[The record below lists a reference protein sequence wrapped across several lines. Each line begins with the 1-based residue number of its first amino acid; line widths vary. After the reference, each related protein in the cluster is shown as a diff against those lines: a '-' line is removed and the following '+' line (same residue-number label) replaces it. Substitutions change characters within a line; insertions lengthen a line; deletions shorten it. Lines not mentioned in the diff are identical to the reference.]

1 MDPRIAKLQQKYGLP
16 DELQGRPLSEFV
28 LFENVPMIDT
38 FKDDDI
44 NATPE
49 FLQKIVKVNNDR
61 TLDTSDMCPLVL
73 GHTDDEKSEAEQP
86 PIVGWAL
93 DYKLNPKFGRVNPRP
108 AVMGSMLIHKSIAQ
122 KVREKFPRRSVEV
135 YEDGMIDP
143 IALLGA
149 TAPRRALSL
158 LSQRASGETA
168 IALARRNTQP
178 RWRFSADEYE
188 SNVDSNIGSNSNP
201 QSTGIS
207 EMDEQQIADIVTKAI
222 DASPIGQLARKL
234 MEDEDPNMLCDDG
247 DGMQLEEIDDE
258 TQLEED
264 EEIVSELD
272 ESDEGLTEPANLEGD
287 ELPELDELEPEALEA
302 EGEAVQEEISE
313 IVQELIAA
321 TDADGVKAAFSK
333 LSKARNRLVAIGN
346 AKSSAA
352 TKLSKL
358 KKLKALAS
366 RKAGNSAT
374 KKPDSEK
381 SRMQN
386 NQLKIKLAKMDR
398 ELAQLKRREAEAATK
413 LRHKERESELQQK
426 LAEGFEFD
434 LTEEFDDVKDMADS
448 DFAKHLQRIERSY
461 QRTPVGSSPIK
472 LSALT
477 TGRDKDSSGNS
488 IQFNPKNEEKM
499 IKLAKAK
506 KAELA
511 KLGKSVTVAQALAEV
526 EAEMSVA
533 G

>member
-1 MDPRIAKLQQKYGLP
+1 VDPRITKLQQKYGLP

-188 SNVDSNIGSNSNP
+188 SNVDSNIDSNSNP
-201 QSTGIS
+201 QSIGIS

-247 DGMQLEEIDDE
+247 EDMKLEEDEDE
-258 TQLEED
+258 TQLEETEELVD
-264 EEIVSELD
+264 EPIEGFDSTTTETD
-272 ESDEGLTEPANLEGD
+272 EVPAGD
-287 ELPELDELEPEALEA
+287 ELVDVEELEVEVEEA
-302 EGEAVQEEISE
+302 QDEISE

-321 TDADGVKAAFSK
+321 TDAEEVKAAFSK
-333 LSKARNRLVAIGN
+333 LAKAKKRFVAAKN
-346 AKSSAA
+346 AKASAV
-352 TKLSKL
+352 TKLSRL
-358 KKLKALAS
+358 KKLKAMAS
-366 RKAGNSAT
+366 KKAGAT

-477 TGRDKDSSGNS
+477 TGRDKDSNENS
-488 IQFNPKNEEKM
+488 IKFNPKNEDKM
-499 IKLAKAK
+499 IKLAKQK

-526 EAEMSVA
+526 EAEMSAA